1 MGHQHEPKRELKPVE
16 IEKTEKNLHPF
27 LEKNDI
33 TFLSMINPLL
43 SPNGQKLV
51 SFFINFGNSDS
62 VANPV
67 SPNSN
72 LKDLFSQL
80 TGGQNNAIA
89 DLAPSLLGMLS
100 GNAAGADSK
109 GGGINPALLTTLL
122 SSMLNN
128 SQPSKK
134 DE

>member
-33 TFLSMINPLL
+33 TLLSMINPLL

-51 SFFINFGNSDS
+51 SFFVNFGNSDS
-62 VANPV
+62 VANPA

-72 LKDLFSQL
+72 IRDLFSQL
-80 TGGQNNAIA
+80 AGGQNNAIA

-100 GNAAGADSK
+100 GNAGADSK
-109 GGGINPALLTTLL
+109 GGLNPALLTTLL

-128 SQPSKK
+128 SQPPKK